1 VRATILRLGCLLAL
15 VASPA
20 LALTLPD
27 QAELTFVT
35 SRGAVVGVGEI
46 AGGSLELVLEAGFS
60 GPATLLLT
68 TPAGEAT
75 AMDVMVGRD
84 GQVLVIDGQGIHQ
97 LSDTFVS
104 SGGSVEVS
112 FVAVVE
118 AEADAGEEQGPVGA
132 TELEDALRD
141 DADSGKEIG
150 SSDGEDSSDGDEA
163 SDGDVDSSDDNDD
176 TKHKTE
182 GPAAPE
188 GSDWNVERDTEE
200 TLPGDP

>member
-1 VRATILRLGCLLAL
+1 VRGTILRLCCLLAL
-15 VASPA
+15 VASSA

-27 QAELTFVT
+27 RAELTFVT
-35 SRGAVVGVGEI
+35 SRGAVVGVGKI
-46 AGGSLELVLEAGFS
+46 DGDRLDLVFKAGFS

-68 TPAGEAT
+68 TPAGGAT
-75 AMDVMVGRD
+75 VVDVMVGPD
-84 GQVLVIDGQGIHQ
+84 GQVLVIDGHGIHQ

-118 AEADAGEEQGPVGA
+118 AEADAGDEQGLVGA
-132 TELEDALRD
+132 TEVEDALRD

-150 SSDGEDSSDGDEA
+150 SSDGDDSSDGDEA
-163 SDGDVDSSDDNDD
+163 SDGELDSSDDNDD
-176 TKHKTE
+176 TEPKTE
-182 GPAAPE
+182 EPAAPD
-188 GSDWNVERDTEE
+188 GSDWNEERDTEE